1 MPITSLPS
9 RAAALGS
16 AAQPVAHDSALSAL
30 HHTAATAGFLA
41 YGLMVGTVCWGI
53 LTTTHLAR
61 RGIRRQTLYGGHM
74 TMAIMTISFIVV
86 HIAGNIFSPAVAL
99 GPLNAIIPF
108 FPGNSLGVTMGVVGT
123 ELAIAIAAS
132 VWFQRRLGYRT
143 WHVIHWLAYPAYV
156 LSIAHTWVTGSD
168 VHAPLVA
175 TALSASLLS
184 VVALF
189 VLRALPATSLVRTRF
204 APSEY

>member
-1 MPITSLPS
+1 MPFIPLSS
-9 RAAALGS
+9 RAAGVVFAVDS
-16 AAQPVAHDSALSAL
+16 PVHDSALSAL

-74 TMAIMTISFIVV
+74 TMAIMTISFIVI

-108 FPGNSLGVTMGVVGT
+108 FPGSSTGVTMGVVGT
-123 ELAIAIAAS
+123 ELAIAIAVS

-143 WHVIHWLAYPAYV
+143 WHLIHWLAYPSYV
-156 LSIAHTWVTGSD
+156 LSIAHTVVTGSD
-168 VHAPLVA
+168 VRAGLVA
-175 TALSASLLS
+175 TALAASFLS

-189 VLRALPATSLVRTRF
+189 VLRALPSTSLVRNRF
-204 APSEY
+204 APAEY